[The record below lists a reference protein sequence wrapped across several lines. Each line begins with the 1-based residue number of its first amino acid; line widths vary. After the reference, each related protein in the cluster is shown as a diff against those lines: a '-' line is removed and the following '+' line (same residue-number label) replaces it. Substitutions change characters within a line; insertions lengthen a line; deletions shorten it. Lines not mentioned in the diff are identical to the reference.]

1 MVSFGGPRGC
11 KFYFPVFWSLVVL
24 FRFLIEEIWQ
34 SSLHC
39 PHCFVIKFCR
49 FLPLSFF
56 DTPSDIC
63 FSFKRFLRFV
73 WWVFTWLIQ
82 FVKVLGQC
90 FDSGDSYMLWCVLL
104 HLRGVTGVTC
114 SRSSPGVGSSSFSTS
129 GGAQLPSLPLGY
141 RTLPPP
147 CVTNLLRI

>member
-1 MVSFGGPRGC
+1 MVSFRGPRGR
-11 KFYFPVFWSLVVL
+11 KLHFPVFLSLVVL

-39 PHCFVIKFCR
+39 PHCFVIKFCG

-90 FDSGDSYMLWCVLL
+90 FDSGDSYMLRCVLL
-104 HLRGVTGVTC
+104 HLRGVTGVIC

-129 GGAQLPSLPLGY
+129 GGGPVAFTSSGLQDLASHLCHQPA
-141 RTLPPP
+141 
-147 CVTNLLRI
+147 

>member
-1 MVSFGGPRGC
+1 MSFGGPRGR
-11 KFYFPVFWSLVVL
+11 KFYFPVFLSLVVL

-39 PHCFVIKFCR
+39 PHCFVIKFCG

-114 SRSSPGVGSSSFSTS
+114 SRSSHGVGSSSFSTS
-129 GGAQLPSLPLGY
+129 GGEPVAFTSSGLQDLASPL
-141 RTLPPP
+141 
-147 CVTNLLRI
+147 CHQHA

>member
-1 MVSFGGPRGC
+1 MSFGGAKGC
-11 KFYFPVFWSLVVL
+11 KFYFPVFCSLDVL
-24 FRFLIEEIWQ
+24 FRFLIKEIWQ

-39 PHCFVIKFCR
+39 PHCFVIKFCG

-90 FDSGDSYMLWCVLL
+90 FDFGDSYMLWCVLL

-129 GGAQLPSLPLGY
+129 GGGPGAFTSSGLQDLASPLCQQ
-141 RTLPPP
+141 PA
-147 CVTNLLRI
+147 